1 MSVPVEQLEIS
12 IPQGYS
18 LFIKTIFQARS
29 FTKPLELQ
37 FEVQIEYLASFPT
50 SPRPSRTG
58 SSTHHWC
65 GFKPVLPTFVHLVI
79 SCYPTALANALN
91 SLV

>member
-1 MSVPVEQLEIS
+1 MSVPVEQLEVS

-29 FTKPLELQ
+29 FTEPLELR

-50 SPRPSRTG
+50 SPRP
-58 SSTHHWC
+58 C
-65 GFKPVLPTFVHLVI
+65 GQPPYIWSAPLYLAIRGKFSHSLCGEETSLC
-79 SCYPTALANALN
+79 CY
-91 SLV
+91 

>member
-50 SPRPSRTG
+50 SPRP
-58 SSTHHWC
+58 C
-65 GFKPVLPTFVHLVI
+65 GQPPYIWPSVENFPIPCVERKALRVAIRHPKHLYGI
-79 SCYPTALANALN
+79 
-91 SLV
+91 